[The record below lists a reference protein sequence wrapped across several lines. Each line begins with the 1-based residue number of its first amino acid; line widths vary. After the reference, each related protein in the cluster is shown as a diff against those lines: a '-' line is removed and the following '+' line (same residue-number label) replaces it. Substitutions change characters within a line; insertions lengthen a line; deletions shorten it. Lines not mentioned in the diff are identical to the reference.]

1 MTGLQDPSLCD
12 RPRHHDPSELLPDQ
26 WDGGSAAP
34 KPTEPLGTMLGWF
47 AQGLGELW
55 EAMASSR
62 YLSSGQHMGQDYE
75 LASLTAA
82 ALLPEQ
88 GWLPPRVKIK
98 YKSTQNVQWGIWAQ
112 MWAQNWVNMTV
123 WITVLLD
130 PISRWSESLWP
141 VSLDINWLNCTLSKI
156 VQFLASPG
164 LSQLLLNPLPSARII
179 IISRWFLTKGRIE
192 VLLQET

>member
-62 YLSSGQHMGQDYE
+62 YLSSGQHMGQDSE

-98 YKSTQNVQWGIWAQ
+98 YKSTQNVQ
-112 MWAQNWVNMTV
+112 
-123 WITVLLD
+123 
-130 PISRWSESLWP
+130 
-141 VSLDINWLNCTLSKI
+141 
-156 VQFLASPG
+156 
-164 LSQLLLNPLPSARII
+164 
-179 IISRWFLTKGRIE
+179 
-192 VLLQET
+192 